1 MKLYEIDSAILE
13 VIENDFSFDDET
25 GEVFFTVDDLNA
37 LDMARN
43 EKLEGCIL
51 FIKNCESEAN
61 AIKAEITALQARM
74 KRKQAAADRL
84 REYVLYSM
92 ESMHDKTFETAKAYA
107 RVGYYQRVDVEDM
120 DALPV
125 EYVREKVTTSPD
137 KTAIKKAIKAGAE
150 VKGAR
155 LVSYPSLTVK

>member
-43 EKLEGCIL
+43 EKLEGCLL

-92 ESMHDKTFETAKAYA
+92 DSMHDKTFETAKAYA
-107 RVGYYQRVDVEDM
+107 RVGYYQRVDIEDM
-120 DALPV
+120 GALPV

>member
-43 EKLEGCIL
+43 EKLEGCLL
-51 FIKNCESEAN
+51 FIKNCESEAA

-120 DALPV
+120 NALPV

-137 KTAIKKAIKAGAE
+137 KTAIKKAIKDGAE

>member
-13 VIENDFSFDDET
+13 VIENDFSFDEDT
-25 GEVFFTVDDLNA
+25 GEVYFTTDDLNA

-43 EKLEGCIL
+43 EKLEGCLL
-51 FIKNCESEAN
+51 FIKNYESEAA

-84 REYVLYSM
+84 REYVLFSM
-92 ESMHDKTFETAKAYA
+92 ENMHDKTFETSKAYA

-120 DALPV
+120 DALPR
-125 EYVREKVTTSPD
+125 EYVREKVTASPD
-137 KTAIKKAIKAGAE
+137 KTAIKKAIKAGEE

>member
-125 EYVREKVTTSPD
+125 EYVRERVITSPD
-137 KTAIKKAIKAGAE
+137 KTAIKKAIKAGEE

>member
-1 MKLYEIDSAILE
+1 MKLYEIDSAILQ

-25 GEVFFTVDDLNA
+25 GEVYFTVDDLNA

-43 EKLEGCIL
+43 EKLEGCLL
-51 FIKNCESEAN
+51 FIKNCESEAA
-61 AIKAEITALQARM
+61 AIKAEITTLQARA

-125 EYVREKVTTSPD
+125 EYVREKVTATPD

>member
-1 MKLYEIDSAILE
+1 MKLYEIDAAILE
-13 VIENDFSFDDET
+13 VIENDFSFDEDT
-25 GEVFFTVDDLNA
+25 GEVYFTTDDLNA

-43 EKLEGCIL
+43 EKLEGCLL
-51 FIKNCESEAN
+51 FIKNCESEAA
-61 AIKAEITALQARM
+61 AIKAEITALQARA

-92 ESMHDKTFETAKAYA
+92 ESLHDKTFETPKAYA
-107 RVGYYQRVDVEDM
+107 RVGYYQRVDIEDAS
-120 DALPV
+120 ALPV
-125 EYVREKVTTSPD
+125 EYVREKITTAPD
-137 KTAIKKAIKAGAE
+137 KTAIKKAIKAGEE

>member
-25 GEVFFTVDDLNA
+25 GEVYFTTDDLNA
-37 LDMARN
+37 LDIART
-43 EKLEGCIL
+43 EKLEGCLL
-51 FIKNCESEAN
+51 FIKNCESEAA

-84 REYVLYSM
+84 REYVLFSM
-92 ESMHDKTFETAKAYA
+92 ENMHDKTFETSKAYA

-120 DALPV
+120 DALPR

-137 KTAIKKAIKAGAE
+137 KTAIKKAIKAGEE

>member
-43 EKLEGCIL
+43 EKLEGCLL

-125 EYVREKVTTSPD
+125 EYVREKVTASPD

>member
-150 VKGAR
+150 VRGAR

>member
-13 VIENDFSFDDET
+13 IIENDFSFDDET

-43 EKLEGCIL
+43 EKLEGCLL
-51 FIKNCESEAN
+51 FIKNCESEAA
-61 AIKAEITALQARM
+61 AIKTEITALQARM

>member
-1 MKLYEIDSAILE
+1 MKLYEIDSAILQ

-43 EKLEGCIL
+43 EKLEGCLL
-51 FIKNCESEAN
+51 FIKNCESEAA
-61 AIKAEITALQARM
+61 AIKAEITALQARA

-120 DALPV
+120 DALPH
-125 EYVREKVTTSPD
+125 EYVREKVTASPD

>member
-120 DALPV
+120 DALPG

>member
-120 DALPV
+120 DALPG

-150 VKGAR
+150 VMGAR

>member
-61 AIKAEITALQARM
+61 AIKAEIAALQARM

-92 ESMHDKTFETAKAYA
+92 ESMHDKTFETSKAYA

-120 DALPV
+120 DALPG
-125 EYVREKVTTSPD
+125 EYVREKITTSPD